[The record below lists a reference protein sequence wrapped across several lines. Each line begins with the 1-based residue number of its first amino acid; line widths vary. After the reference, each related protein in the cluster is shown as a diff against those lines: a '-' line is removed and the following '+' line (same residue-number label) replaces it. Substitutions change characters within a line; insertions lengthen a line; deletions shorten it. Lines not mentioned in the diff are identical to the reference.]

1 MIRLNIHA
9 YAHGRAPHAYTYTH
23 THTHV
28 RYAHRY
34 ERIGADN
41 NNLKKMLTP
50 NKDFYNVV
58 TNRNYYHRSGGQTI

>member
-1 MIRLNIHA
+1 MIRLNIHT

-23 THTHV
+23 THTRV

-41 NNLKKMLTP
+41 NNLKKMLTL
-50 NKDFYNVV
+50 K
-58 TNRNYYHRSGGQTI
+58 

>member
-1 MIRLNIHA
+1 MIRLNIHT

-23 THTHV
+23 THTHTRV

-41 NNLKKMLTP
+41 NNLKKMLTL
-50 NKDFYNVV
+50 K
-58 TNRNYYHRSGGQTI
+58 